1 LSPGLFGKI
10 CVIACLL
17 ATLAA
22 CGSST
27 PRQAAADTPVATVE
41 QVVTPAPDPAPTEA
55 PAPSPNTEPAMTTE
69 PAGVEATQTSAG
81 AQARTFRIIPE
92 QTEARYEVQEQFLN
106 RDLPSRAV
114 GKTNAVEGEFQFALG
129 RQPTGKVTRITV
141 DLRTLT
147 SDEGRRD
154 NRLRSQWLESDTY
167 PYAEFTSTEVQD
179 IPQNYVEGQEV
190 SFKLAGDMTIRDIA
204 KPVTFDVKGKLEGDT
219 VTGTA
224 TTQIKM
230 TDFSFDPP
238 AIAGMLTVEDDVTI
252 VVDFTAKEVS
262 GQ

>member
-1 LSPGLFGKI
+1 LRPGHFGRI
-10 CVIACLL
+10 CVVACLL

-27 PRQAAADTPVATVE
+27 PQQTAVDTPVATLVE
-41 QVVTPAPDPAPTEA
+41 QVATTAPKPLPTEA
-55 PAPSPNTEPAMTTE
+55 PQPAPTTEPAMTAE
-69 PAGVEATQTSAG
+69 PAIIEATQTSVG
-81 AQARTFRIIPE
+81 AQSRTFRIVPE
-92 QTEARYEVQEQFLN
+92 QTEARYEVQEQFLSRN
-106 RDLPSRAV
+106 LPSRAV

-129 RQPTGKVTRITV
+129 GQPTGKVTRITV

-147 SDEGRRD
+147 SDESRRD
-154 NRLRSQWLESDTY
+154 NRLRRQWLESDTY

-190 SFKLAGDMTIRDIA
+190 TFKLAGDMTIRDITQ
-204 KPVTFDVKGKLEGDT
+204 PVTFDVKGKLEGDT

-230 TDFSFDPP
+230 TDFGFDPP
-238 AIAGMLTVEDDVTI
+238 AIAGMLTVEDQVMI
-252 VVDFTAKEVS
+252 IVDFTAKEMK
-262 GQ
+262 